1 MKSEWIANYDDNL
14 ITITNDWFT
23 GEKLFINDKLQDEQL
38 NFFTP
43 SKLSGI
49 LTDKNG
55 VRLNVKTN
63 ISGLFRVSC
72 RLFVDYEKVELK
84 QVK

>member
-1 MKSEWIANYDDNL
+1 MKSEWVANYEDST
-14 ITITNDWFT
+14 IKITNNWFY

-38 NFFTP
+38 NFITP
-43 SKLSGI
+43 SKMTGI

-55 VRLNVKTN
+55 DKLNVKTN
-63 ISGLFRVSC
+63 ISGFFTTSC
-72 RLFVDYEKVELK
+72 RLFVDHKKVKMK

>member
-14 ITITNDWFT
+14 ITITNNWFS
-23 GEKLFINDKLQDEQL
+23 GEKLFINGKLEDEQL
-38 NFFTP
+38 NFITP

-55 VRLNVKTN
+55 ARLNVKTN
-63 ISGLFRVSC
+63 ISGFFMVRC
-72 RLFVDYEKVELK
+72 RLFVDDKKVDLK